1 MSNEALAIVTGMVDG
16 IGSIGAAMGQY
27 LVSLIQDNLRWM
39 WMFYFFIRMTICT
52 ILFIS
57 PTINSEGSML
67 SYAKTTSRVLTE

>member
-57 PTINSEGSML
+57 PTINSEGNML